1 MNIDRIAE
9 YLWVGRNDQ
18 HWYKDCQELFEKHFG
33 EEQLP
38 LVTKLFAATSIHTSL
53 PANVRLFRKAYY
65 EIREGLPFGKYL
77 PVMLTNLEYA
87 RAGKPLSGRKINN
100 FAAAMAGQKD
110 AVVVD
115 IWQMRAFGYNIKR
128 KGPNGEPALI
138 DRSPSK
144 REYDAIEKY
153 YKEASKTTGL
163 QPREM
168 SAMVWA
174 GVRIIQAGNKQSHYK
189 QLLDYHLNNLFG
201 CL

>member
-1 MNIDRIAE
+1 MNTDRIAE

-18 HWYKDCQELFEKHFG
+18 HWYRDCQELFEKHFG
-33 EEQLP
+33 KEQLP

-53 PANVRLFRKAYY
+53 PANVRLFRKALY

-77 PVMLTNLEYA
+77 PVMLTNLQYA
-87 RAGKPLSGRKINN
+87 RDGKPLSGRKINN

-115 IWQMRAFGYNIKR
+115 IWQMRAFGIGTKR
-128 KGPNGEPALI
+128 KPGEEKSL
-138 DRSPSK
+138 DRSPTK
-144 REYDAIEKY
+144 KEYDSIEMWY
-153 YKEASKTTGL
+153 RRASETTGL
-163 QPREM
+163 QPREL

-174 GVRIIQAGNKQSHYK
+174 GVRIVQANNKQSHYK
-189 QLLDYHLNNLFG
+189 QLLDYHLNNLYG

>member
-1 MNIDRIAE
+1 MNTDRIAE

-18 HWYKDCQELFEKHFG
+18 HWYRDCQDLFEKHFG
-33 EEQLP
+33 KEQLP

-65 EIREGLPFGKYL
+65 EIRENLPFGKYL

-100 FAAAMAGQKD
+100 FAAAMAGQED

-115 IWQMRAFGYNIKR
+115 IWQMRAFGIGTKR
-128 KGPNGEPALI
+128 KPGEEKSL
-138 DRSPSK
+138 DRSPTK
-144 REYDAIEKY
+144 REYDTIEEW
-153 YKEASKTTGL
+153 YKRASKTTGL
-163 QPREM
+163 QPREL

-174 GVRIIQAGNKQSHYK
+174 GVRIVQAGNKQTHYT

>member
-1 MNIDRIAE
+1 MNTERIAE

-18 HWYKDCQELFEKHFG
+18 HWYRDCQELFEYHFG
-33 EEQLP
+33 KEQLP

-53 PANVRLFRKAYY
+53 PSNVRLFRKALY
-65 EIREGLPFGKYL
+65 EIREGLPFTKYL

-87 RAGKPLSGRKINN
+87 RAGLPLSGRKINN

-115 IWQMRAFGYNIKR
+115 IWQMRAFGIGTKR
-128 KGPNGEPALI
+128 KPGEEKSL

-144 REYDAIEKY
+144 KEYDAIEQW
-153 YKEASKTTGL
+153 YKNASKTTEL
-163 QPREM
+163 QPREL

-189 QLLDYHLNNLFG
+189 QLLDYHLTNLFG